1 MTQNAESSPKPD
13 ANGRPGPL
21 QDQAYETLR
30 SQSRVVMRHN
40 IALNLDRFK
49 AAPEGFSP
57 RPQREFPPLKP
68 VRPPFFSVIVP
79 NYNGRR
85 FLPGLLQALEEQT
98 FQDFEVILADDA
110 STDDSVAFVEARYP
124 WVRVVMNRR
133 NQGFVATANLAADLA
148 RGRVLVLLNND
159 TEPEPGWLA
168 ELAQAVCT
176 HPDAAII
183 ASKILLFDDRQ
194 RLHTAGDALGADG
207 IPRNR
212 GVWEEDRGQ
221 YDQDEEVFSGCGGG
235 MAVRREVWQAL
246 GGFDEDFWMYLDDVD
261 LAFRARLM
269 GWRVVFAPAARL
281 YHHLSGSGGDTLSS
295 YYVGRNTIWTLVKN
309 MPGGLLARRLPWIL
323 AAQGRIAWEALTHI
337 QGEAARARL
346 RGQLAGIRGLPRMV
360 RKRQI
365 IQARRVVG
373 EAEIERVLDP
383 ITPSG
388 VPHASTP

>member
-1 MTQNAESSPKPD
+1 MTRNAKPSPEPSSKPD
-13 ANGRPGPL
+13 ANGRPNVL
-21 QDQAYETLR
+21 QDETYETLR

-49 AAPEGFSP
+49 AAPEDFTP
-57 RPQREFPPLKP
+57 RPQREFPPLRP

-85 FLPGLLQALEEQT
+85 FLPGLLQALERQR

-110 STDDSVAFVEARYP
+110 SNDDSVDFVEANYP
-124 WVRVVMNRR
+124 EVRVVMNRR
-133 NQGFVATANLAADLA
+133 NQGFVATANLGADLA
-148 RGRVLVLLNND
+148 RGRVLALLNND
-159 TEPEPGWLA
+159 TEPEPDWLA
-168 ELAQAVCT
+168 ELAQAICA
-176 HPDAAII
+176 HPDAAIV
-183 ASKILLFDDRQ
+183 ASKILLFDQRQ
-194 RLHTAGDALGADG
+194 RLHTAGDALGPDG

-212 GVWEEDRGQ
+212 GVWEEDQGQ
-221 YDQDEEVFSGCGGG
+221 YDQEVEVFSGCGGG

-269 GWRVVFAPAARL
+269 GWRVVFAPRARL

-309 MPGGLLARRLPWIL
+309 MPGGLLARHLPRIL

-337 QGEAARARL
+337 RGEAARARL
-346 RGQLAGIRGLPRMV
+346 RGQLDGILGLPRMA
-360 RKRQI
+360 RKRQL
-365 IQARRVVG
+365 IQARRVVDE
-373 EAEIERVLDP
+373 EAIARVLDP
-383 ITPSG
+383 
-388 VPHASTP
+388 V